1 VVWQKKAEALGY
13 DLRTP
18 EGNAQM
24 ARYLFAQYGSVPWQP
39 SAACWNRTS

>member
-13 DLRTP
+13 DLRTL
-18 EGNAQM
+18 EECADGA
-24 ARYLFAQYGSVPWQP
+24 LFAQYGSVPWQT